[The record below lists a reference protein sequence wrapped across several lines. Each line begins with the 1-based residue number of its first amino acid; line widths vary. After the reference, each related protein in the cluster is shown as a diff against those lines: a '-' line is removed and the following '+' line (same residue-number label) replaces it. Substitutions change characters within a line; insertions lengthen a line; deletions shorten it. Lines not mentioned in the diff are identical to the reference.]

1 MSKFQESLCL
11 MGTTVIPVLWL
22 GHVEEFCRLFP
33 ETGEAGDSE
42 DYGEKPTPVKSH
54 REKQGWPR
62 N

>member
-1 MSKFQESLCL
+1 